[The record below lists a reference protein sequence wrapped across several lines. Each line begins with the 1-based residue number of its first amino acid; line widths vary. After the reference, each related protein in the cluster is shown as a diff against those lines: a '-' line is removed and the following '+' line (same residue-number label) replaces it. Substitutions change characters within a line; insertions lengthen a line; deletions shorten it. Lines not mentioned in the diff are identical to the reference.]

1 MIKGRIVGCALATL
15 LLTGGCAAASPP
27 SAGELAVLDYGL
39 TRADAGSIEI
49 WVAVKNVGTSVT
61 ELARVEVSLY
71 DEEDAL
77 IDVFSDSIMNLRP
90 GETWDFEFV
99 LTETDC
105 QDCGDVTRYD
115 IQTFAGTSS
124 GGI

>member
-1 MIKGRIVGCALATL
+1 MIKGWIIGCALATL
-15 LLTGGCAAASPP
+15 LLISGCAAANPP
-27 SAGELAVLDYGL
+27 PVGELAVLDHGL
-39 TRADAGSIEI
+39 TRGDAGSIRV
-49 WVAVKNVGTSVT
+49 WVTVKNVGTSVA

-71 DEEDAL
+71 NEEDAL
-77 IDVFSDSIMNLRP
+77 IDVLNDSIMNLRP

-115 IQTFAGTSS
+115 IQTFAGVSS